1 MDKATPIL
9 VGIHHLEQREAD
21 PTVAREPIQL
31 MIEAVKQAAIDAG
44 STELLSAGSV
54 RVIKGIWPY
63 QNPAKAV
70 AEAIGCGAPALC
82 AGDNDDVVNAILNI
96 QCALANSG
104 LYEVATKRR

>member
-1 MDKATPIL
+1 MGKATPIL

-31 MIEAVKQAAIDAG
+31 MIEAVKQATRDAG
-44 STELLSAGSV
+44 STELLKAGSV

-70 AEAIGCGAPALC
+70 AEAIGCANAETVLSPFGGNFVQTTVSQSAL
-82 AGDNDDVVNAILNI
+82 DI
-96 QCALANSG
+96 QNG
-104 LYEVATKRR
+104 